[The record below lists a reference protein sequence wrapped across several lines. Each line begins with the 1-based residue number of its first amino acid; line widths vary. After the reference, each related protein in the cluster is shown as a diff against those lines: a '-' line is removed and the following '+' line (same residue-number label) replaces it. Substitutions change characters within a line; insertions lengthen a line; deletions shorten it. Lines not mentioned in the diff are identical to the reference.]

1 MTYYT
6 LCGCWYPVPAPYGG
20 AQRQYLP
27 QVQLESHTTILS
39 TTSRTTLKQVFT
51 NTRPD
56 QIAEVQYTFPLYDG
70 VSVAGFKCTVG
81 AKVLTG
87 VVKEKQ
93 TARKDYQEAIA
104 RGETASL
111 LEQVPEAA
119 DCFTTKVGNVP
130 TGEKILIE
138 IIYLGELK
146 HDAETDGSRFTIPT
160 TIAPR
165 YGQITSDSSASNI
178 TNDGGIKILVDVALD
193 SNSIIRGLQ
202 SPSHPIA
209 VTMGRTSSMDEEV
222 FDNTH
227 ASATL
232 TLGKAELDKDFVI
245 VIQSKEQGI
254 PQVLLETHPTIENQ
268 RALMATLVPKFNL
281 PNITTEIVFI
291 VDRSGS
297 MHGKID
303 TLVTALKVFLKS
315 LPANGTKFNICSF
328 GSRYSFLFKK
338 SKTYDETS
346 LKEALAH
353 LNTFGAD
360 FGGTEMLDPV
370 KATCKNRYNDLPLE
384 VMVLTDG
391 QIWNQE
397 AMFKFI
403 NEQKNARFFSLGIG
417 DGASSALV
425 EGIARAGGGFAQFVG
440 DNEKMDKRI
449 VRMLKAALTPHIND
463 YRLEVHYDND
473 DNEFEVVESSLDS
486 METVAEAL
494 PKSPSIGKKVISLFD
509 TSAKEEPT
517 NPKDAD
523 RFSGLPTLTVPK
535 ILQAPNH
542 IPALYPFNRTTVYLL
557 LSPEASQ
564 KIPKS
569 VKLCGTSEH
578 GPLELE
584 IPLQDV
590 GRAETLHQLATKK
603 AVHELEDG
611 RGWITDLKIDNKP
624 LKSKY
629 EGRWDLMVE
638 RECVRLGVQY
648 QVAGKYCSFVA
659 VETKDENAM
668 DEDKDGEEFEVVQK
682 EPTYP
687 GGGVSHLQ
695 TRPQAQMFASA
706 PLTISKQT
714 PSSSVRYRMAAAPP
728 RPGAAPRGGFGGAA
742 FGGAVPRNNFA
753 AASMAYAPMATQHAH
768 FAQSH
773 LGGPVA
779 QATALPS
786 GTISAD
792 TAMFEPEFA
801 RSAPEMKKKSAA
813 APRKQLASRAARMS
827 VPAMAA
833 RESVARD
840 EDAENAVEDGYAM
853 DMDIDMDKAADATES
868 LKQISNDD
876 KMHKLIE
883 MKEFNGSWKSSDALY
898 ALISVDKDVVKAMG
912 QENAMST
919 ALAVAWLEV
928 KMSSE
933 EDVWEMVVA
942 KAKDWLRALVGAAEA
957 EKAITQAKG
966 LLAA

>member
-6 LCGCWYPVPAPYGG
+6 LCGCWYPVPALYGG
-20 AQRQYLP
+20 ARREYLP

-39 TTSRTTLKQVFT
+39 TTSRTTLKQVFI
-51 NTRPD
+51 NSRSD
-56 QIAEVQYTFPLYDG
+56 KLAEVQYTFPLYDG
-70 VSVAGFKCTVG
+70 VSVVGFKCTVG
-81 AKVLTG
+81 SKVLVG

-130 TGEKILIE
+130 AGEKILIE
-138 IIYLGELK
+138 ITYLGELK

-160 TIAPR
+160 AIAPR
-165 YGQITSDSSASNI
+165 YGQIASDSAGSNV

-193 SNSIIRGLQ
+193 KNSIIRGVQ

-222 FDNTH
+222 FENTH

-232 TLGKAELDKDFVI
+232 TLGKAQLDKDFII
-245 VIQSKEQGI
+245 VVQSKEQGV
-254 PQVLLETHPTIENQ
+254 PQALLETHPTIDNQ
-268 RALMATLVPKFNL
+268 QALMTTLVPKFNL
-281 PNITTEIVFI
+281 PNITTEIVFV

-303 TLVTALKVFLKS
+303 TLVAALKVFLKS

-338 SKTYDETS
+338 SKTYDESS
-346 LKEALAH
+346 LKEALEH
-353 LNTFGAD
+353 LNTFD
-360 FGGTEMLDPV
+360 SDYGGTEMLDPV
-370 KATCKNRYNDLPLE
+370 KATCKNRYGDLPLE

-391 QIWNQE
+391 QIWNQD
-397 AMFKFI
+397 AMFKYI

-449 VRMLKAALTPHIND
+449 VRMLKAALTPHIDD
-463 YRLEVHYDND
+463 YRLEIHYDNED
-473 DNEFEVVESSLDS
+473 DEEFELVESSLDS
-486 METVAEAL
+486 MKTVAEAL

-509 TSAKEEPT
+509 NSAKEEPT
-517 NPKDAD
+517 NPKETD
-523 RFSGLPTLTVPK
+523 RFSGLPTITAPK
-535 ILQAPNH
+535 VLQAPNH

-564 KIPKS
+564 KTPKL
-569 VKLCGTSEH
+569 VKLRGTSEH

-584 IPLQDV
+584 IPVQDV
-590 GRAETLHQLATKK
+590 GRGETLHQLATKK
-603 AVHELEDG
+603 AVQELEDG

-638 RECVRLGVQY
+638 RECVRLGVQF

-659 VETKDENAM
+659 VEKKDENAM
-668 DEDKDGEEFEVVQK
+668 DEDKPEEEFEVVQ
-682 EPTYP
+682 EDSTYRAEGTVRRHRVAQP
-687 GGGVSHLQ
+687 QFGAARMMSRQAPSSVSH
-695 TRPQAQMFASA
+695 
-706 PLTISKQT
+706 
-714 PSSSVRYRMAAAPP
+714 YRMAAATPP
-728 RPGAAPRGGFGGAA
+728 PPPGAAPSGFGGAS
-742 FGGAVPRNNFA
+742 FA
-753 AASMAYAPMATQHAH
+753 APPPMA
-768 FAQSH
+768 
-773 LGGPVA
+773 GPA
-779 QATALPS
+779 PPAP
-786 GTISAD
+786 
-792 TAMFEPEFA
+792 TAMFACSMQPDGFA
-801 RSAPEMKKKSAA
+801 YSAPKMKKASAA
-813 APRKQLASRAARMS
+813 THKRQLSRDVSTSAPS
-827 VPAMAA
+827 MATGE
-833 RESVARD
+833 RVIQN
-840 EDAENAVEDGYAM
+840 EDAEDAMEEDDDEGFSLEEKSLNLDLDTAAYA
-853 DMDIDMDKAADATES
+853 TNS
-868 LKQISNDD
+868 LDQLSNDD

-883 MKEFNGSWKSSDALY
+883 MQEFNGSWKSSDALFT
-898 ALISVDKDVVKAMG
+898 LISVDKDAVKATG
-912 QENAMST
+912 RENAMST

-928 KMSSE
+928 KMASE
-933 EDVWEMVVA
+933 EDVWEMVVD
-942 KAKDWLRALVGAAEA
+942 KAKDWLRTLLGGDAEA
-957 EKAITQAKG
+957 EKVITQAKS